1 MVFFVYLVECRDGSF
16 YCGHT
21 KDIDERIKTHN
32 SGRGGRYTRSHLPVK
47 LVYFE
52 KKKSRKSAMRRELEI
67 KSFGRSA
74 KELLVNG
81 SEVNTK

>member
-1 MVFFVYLVECRDGSF
+1 MVFFVYLLECRDGSF

-21 KDIDERIKTHN
+21 KDIDVRIKTHN

-52 KKKSRKSAMRRELEI
+52 KKKSRKSAMKRELEI
-67 KSFGRSA
+67 KAFTRDA
-74 KELLVNG
+74 KELLVK
-81 SEVNTK
+81 SIEIEKK

>member
-1 MVFFVYLVECRDGSF
+1 MSFFVYLVECGDGSF

-21 KDIDERIKTHN
+21 KDIQERIKTHN

-52 KKKSRKSAMRRELEI
+52 KKKSRKSAMKRELEI
-67 KSFGRSA
+67 KSFTRSA
-74 KELLVNG
+74 KESMIKNIQF
-81 SEVNTK
+81 EK